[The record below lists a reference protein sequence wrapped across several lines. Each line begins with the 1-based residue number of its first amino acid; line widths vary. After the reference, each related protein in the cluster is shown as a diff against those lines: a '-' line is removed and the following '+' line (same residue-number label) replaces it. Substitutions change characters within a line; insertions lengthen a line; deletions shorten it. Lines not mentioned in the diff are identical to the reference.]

1 MNRSNSQSKNKVDQ
15 SGHNCAICTVKI
27 VPSFPKLYPRVSCI
41 SSLCPAWERGVRGSC
56 QIWGWTDLLVGM
68 WAIAK
73 SYLGTERAW
82 ATIRHSRW
90 GIPPSNLEREKFW
103 SGHLVEDILL
113 VAAVQLLHGGEE
125 LIGSNSSD
133 HLVPENADDCL
144 NNSIYVV

>member
-1 MNRSNSQSKNKVDQ
+1 M
-15 SGHNCAICTVKI
+15 
-27 VPSFPKLYPRVSCI
+27 
-41 SSLCPAWERGVRGSC
+41 
-56 QIWGWTDLLVGM
+56 
-68 WAIAK
+68 AK

-90 GIPPSNLEREKFW
+90 GIPPSNLEREKFC
-103 SGHLVEDILL
+103 GHLVEDILL